1 MKVES
6 VEEFLKRG
14 GKISKSR
21 AKAISLDQLLFSEGI
36 FDREDAAKVKGVMN
50 ELLSSGLEKM
60 TLDDADKKEQ
70 HS

>member
-21 AKAISLDQLLFSEGI
+21 AKAISIDQLLFNEGV
-36 FDREDAAKVKGVMN
+36 FDREDANKVKEAMN
-50 ELLSSGLEKM
+50 SILEKGLEDM
-60 TLDDADKKEQ
+60 AVADAEEKKN
-70 HS
+70 

>member
-21 AKAISLDQLLFSEGI
+21 AKSISLDQLLFNEGI
-36 FDREDAAKVKGVMN
+36 FDKEDAAKVKSAMN
-50 ELLSSGLEKM
+50 EVLSSSLEKM
-60 TLDDADKKEQ
+60 TLEDADKKEL